1 VGCSAGLVC
10 GVGFAV
16 CVCVVVVFGGVGGWW
31 GGGGCEGG
39 GGGGGEGGEKEKKR
53 AAGGG
58 GGGRGLHRYME
69 QYVRSNACDNY
80 IVYSHLVSLAA

>member
-1 VGCSAGLVC
+1 VW
-10 GVGFAV
+10 
-16 CVCVVVVFGGVGGWW
+16 GGVVSGGW
-31 GGGGCEGG
+31 GGGGRGRVGG
-39 GGGGGEGGEKEKKR
+39 KKKTVR
-53 AAGGG
+53 GG